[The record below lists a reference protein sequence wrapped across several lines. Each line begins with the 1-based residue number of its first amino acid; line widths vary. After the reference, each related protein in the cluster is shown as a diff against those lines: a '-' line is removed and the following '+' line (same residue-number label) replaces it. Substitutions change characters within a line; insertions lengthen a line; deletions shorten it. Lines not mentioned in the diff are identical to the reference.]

1 MFNKLFAPYL
11 TLDAHIEAFQETKRG
26 LTDKIITDP
35 TLNKAAHE
43 YIDAQTQFAK
53 MLAHNFTE
61 LAKYSMDSI
70 SDKLFPFLTDD
81 GLATPAAVVS
91 TLAHLSTSILMCS
104 LTTLA

>member
-11 TLDAHIEAFQETKRG
+11 TLDAHIDAFQETKRG

-53 MLAHNFTE
+53 MLAHNFTDI
-61 LAKYSMDSI
+61 AKYSMDSI
-70 SDKLFPFLTDD
+70 ANKWFPQKEEVQAKASASKKARAF
-81 GLATPAAVVS
+81 
-91 TLAHLSTSILMCS
+91 
-104 LTTLA
+104 

>member
-1 MFNKLFAPYL
+1 MFNKLLAPYL

-53 MLAHNFTE
+53 MLAHNFTDI
-61 LAKYSMDSI
+61 AKYSMDSI
-70 SDKLFPFLTDD
+70 TDKWFPKNE
-81 GLATPAAVVS
+81 AQAEA
-91 TLAHLSTSILMCS
+91 STSKK
-104 LTTLA
+104 ARAY

>member
-1 MFNKLFAPYL
+1 MFNKMFAPYL
-11 TLDAHIEAFQETKRG
+11 TLDAHIDAFQQTKRG

-70 SDKLFPFLTDD
+70 SEKLFPKNEEVAEAK
-81 GLATPAAVVS
+81 ATRSKKATA
-91 TLAHLSTSILMCS
+91 
-104 LTTLA
+104 

>member
-1 MFNKLFAPYL
+1 MFNKMFAPYL

-70 SDKLFPFLTDD
+70 SDKLFPKNEEVTQAK
-81 GLATPAAVVS
+81 ATRSKKATA
-91 TLAHLSTSILMCS
+91 
-104 LTTLA
+104 

>member
-1 MFNKLFAPYL
+1 MFAPYL

-43 YIDAQTQFAK
+43 YIDSQTQFAK

-70 SDKLFPFLTDD
+70 SEKLFPQKEEVAEAK
-81 GLATPAAVVS
+81 ATRSKRATA
-91 TLAHLSTSILMCS
+91 
-104 LTTLA
+104 

>member
-1 MFNKLFAPYL
+1 MFNKMFAPYL

-70 SDKLFPFLTDD
+70 SDKLFPKNEEVAQAK
-81 GLATPAAVVS
+81 ATRSKKATA
-91 TLAHLSTSILMCS
+91 
-104 LTTLA
+104 

>member
-11 TLDAHIEAFQETKRG
+11 TLEAHIDAFQQTKRG

-70 SDKLFPFLTDD
+70 SEKLFPKNEEVAQAK
-81 GLATPAAVVS
+81 ATA
-91 TLAHLSTSILMCS
+91 
-104 LTTLA
+104 

>member
-1 MFNKLFAPYL
+1 MFAPYL

-26 LTDKIITDP
+26 LTDKIIIDP

-70 SDKLFPFLTDD
+70 SDKLFPKNEEVAEAK
-81 GLATPAAVVS
+81 ATRSKKATA
-91 TLAHLSTSILMCS
+91 
-104 LTTLA
+104 

>member
-53 MLAHNFTE
+53 MLSHNFTDI
-61 LAKYSMDSI
+61 AKYSMDSI
-70 SDKLFPFLTDD
+70 ASKWFPQKEEVQAKASASKKARAF
-81 GLATPAAVVS
+81 
-91 TLAHLSTSILMCS
+91 
-104 LTTLA
+104 